1 MNSLDKHIKETITLT
16 NSLSIKITDLA
27 IAVNKG
33 LFLKYK
39 ITPDV
44 DKHNWKYY
52 LNLSGRPHETNLE
65 VKANGSKQPI
75 AEITLI
81 ETGKRHPI
89 TKNLLLNNPYSRD
102 ELKKGESYYK
112 ELILQYPS
120 EEAYIKGCLFPCD
133 IDTAINAK
141 DGTILAYNDKLIE
154 KGEVNLIK
162 ELERFIKHFLK
173 RWHVKEYTL
182 TDELYLT
189 SMLSVLYSVLPSKI
203 INIRLDKINTN
214 EVHSFHLES
223 YFNSNLK
230 LWEHM
235 SIFNKN
241 TIYWLYKNLP
251 YLIKN
256 IGKNETL
263 DKIVN
268 KVFDSNNIGV
278 GEYLLYRSNPEV
290 SKTPNDMTKPSYVN
304 KDPIL
309 DIVKLNNSYERD
321 VDKLITIERLVEDEL
336 YSIFHFDSETYHY
349 PYIIKDVKKELQNIH
364 KHQMSV
370 QHTKIL
376 DLKINKLF
384 KNCGVSLFDMI
395 MDHWAYLI
403 HSNSIKNNLIFKDPN
418 DSAGKRTNTDKK
430 IEPLME
436 FVDPTTSNVY
446 KITPTQGFLM
456 AIKLLVNITENQ
468 DDRLRSYRYKFV
480 LNPDKSV
487 LYKIF
492 NVMYKDGYVEQLL
505 PDLVNNYPKIDS
517 WIFNQESFNVYLND
531 ILYYYS
537 YIWTIDSNSESTST
551 SATIKYIFNKALL
564 QDEWYFVPGDKRV
577 SGMKIDDILAMH
589 SIAYELTSTHNLMLS
604 LDALIYTFT
613 GIHIDDMYTK
623 QEILEHSKAFLNKLT
638 SYTTQVLTT
647 SDEIGSIY
655 LYYNNTGI
663 FKTKRPIIGE
673 FNASFHALEHE
684 FPEINVIGLNVID
697 DPIVLVE
704 NMDGKESN
712 FLRIPP
718 TNGIGVLDN
727 DDKKFSMEDSPNT
740 LIQLRDEYVYPAVP
754 VITDEN
760 EIDIDPPEYI

>member
-27 IAVNKG
+27 IGVNKG
-33 LFLKYK
+33 LFLKHK
-39 ITPDV
+39 ITPDI
-44 DKHNWKYY
+44 DKRKWKYY
-52 LNLSGRPHETNLE
+52 LNISGAPHETNLE
-65 VKANGSKQPI
+65 IKPNGSKQPI
-75 AEITLI
+75 AELTLI
-81 ETGKRHPI
+81 ETGKRYPI
-89 TKNLLLNNPYSRD
+89 TKNLLLNNPYSRN

-112 ELILQYPS
+112 ELILRYPT
-120 EEAYIKGCLFPCD
+120 EEAYIKGCLYPCD
-133 IDTAINAK
+133 IEKAINAE
-141 DGTILAYNDKLIE
+141 DGTILAYNDKLVE
-154 KGEVNLIK
+154 SGEVNLIK
-162 ELERFIKHFLK
+162 ELEKFIKSFLK

-189 SMLSVLYSVLPSKI
+189 SMLSVLYSTLPNKI

-214 EVHSFHLES
+214 EVHSFHLEN

-230 LWEHM
+230 LWDHM
-235 SIFNKN
+235 TIFNKE

-256 IGKNETL
+256 IGKNDTL
-263 DKIVN
+263 NKIVN
-268 KVFDSNNIGV
+268 KVFDKNMIGV
-278 GEYLLYRSNPEV
+278 GEYVLYRNNPEV
-290 SKTPNDMTKPSYVN
+290 SKTPNNMLIPSYVN
-304 KDPIL
+304 KDPVL
-309 DIVKLNNSYERD
+309 DIVKLNSSYERD
-321 VDKLITIERLVEDEL
+321 TDKLITIERLVEDEL

-349 PYIIKDVKKELQNIH
+349 PYVIKNVKKELQKIH
-364 KHQMSV
+364 KHQMSK

-376 DLKINKLF
+376 DLKINKFF
-384 KNCGVSLFDMI
+384 KNYGVNLFDMI
-395 MDHWAYLI
+395 LDHWAFLL
-403 HSNSIKNNLIFKDPN
+403 HKNSIKSSLIFKDPN
-418 DSAGKRTNTDKK
+418 DSANKRTSTDKK

-456 AIKLLVNITENQ
+456 VIKLLVNITENQ
-468 DDRLRSYRYKFV
+468 NDRLRSYRYKFV
-480 LNPDKSV
+480 LNPDKTV
-487 LYKIF
+487 LYQIYNK
-492 NVMYKDGYVEQLL
+492 MYKDGYLDLLL
-505 PDLVNNYPKIDS
+505 PELVNNYPKVDG
-517 WIFNQESFNVYLND
+517 WIFNQESFNDYLNS
-531 ILYYYS
+531 ILNYYS
-537 YIWTIDSNSESTST
+537 YVWTIDSNSESIST
-551 SATIKYIFNKALL
+551 SAGIKFMFNKALL

-577 SGMKIDDILAMH
+577 SGMLIDDILATH
-589 SIAYELTSTHNLMLS
+589 GISYTLTSTHDLMSS
-604 LDALIYTFT
+604 LDALVHTFT
-613 GIHIDDMYTK
+613 GIHVDDMYTK
-623 QEILEHSKAFLNKLT
+623 EEMLAHSKAFINKLT

-684 FPEINVIGLNVID
+684 FSEIKIIGLNVID

-740 LIQLRDEYVYPAVP
+740 LIQLRDEYVYPAVS